1 MRDAMHWTY
10 KLIPQRS
17 FDAYVRRG
25 TLDEVM
31 CALLVDPDEA
41 YDAAQEYGTRNTPHS
56 LSAFSD
62 LRGMNGVEM
71 ALQTVSEW
79 TTQQEDAERT
89 VWQIVDWDRRVGIW
103 CVCQLARTALKYIPQ
118 EENRP
123 RLAIEAA
130 EHWVAGRVD
139 VAEVQSSANAVSTYV
154 ADLSL
159 SRVTLFPIID
169 TDAVVSATYAAFDA
183 ATAAADYA
191 SARSPTYAASSLV
204 YTARS
209 HGYATSIDYLRSVIH
224 DACLT
229 FPR

>member
-31 CALLVDPDEA
+31 CALIVDPDEA

-71 ALQTVSEW
+71 ALRTVSEW
-79 TTQQEDAERT
+79 TMQQEDAERT
-89 VWQIVDWDRRVGIW
+89 VWQIVDWDRRVGVW

-118 EENRP
+118 EESRP

-130 EHWVAGRVD
+130 EKWLIGTADTAD
-139 VAEVQSSANAVSTYV
+139 VRSAAAAAS
-154 ADLSL
+154 
-159 SRVTLFPIID
+159 
-169 TDAVVSATYAAFDA
+169 TYAADFAYSRVGLFPTDETDVITSAAYAAVDA
-183 ATAAADYA
+183 ATTAADYA